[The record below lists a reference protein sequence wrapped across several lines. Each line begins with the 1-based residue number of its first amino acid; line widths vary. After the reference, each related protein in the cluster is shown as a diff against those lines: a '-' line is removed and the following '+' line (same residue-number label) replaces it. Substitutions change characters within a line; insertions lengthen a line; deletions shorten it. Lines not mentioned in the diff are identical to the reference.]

1 MRLQL
6 PEKQP
11 TPSGPKQDSQTDSL
25 GILAHT
31 NWTKLLLV
39 RSASSI
45 MPDSVKSA
53 LYIRREAKKDAFLN
67 SALFR
72 FKKGLGLRHT
82 TELGT
87 ARLSTCSFFSTG
99 FRSFIYTFQL

>member
-1 MRLQL
+1 L

-11 TPSGPKQDSQTDSL
+11 TRSGPKQGSQADSL

-45 MPDSVKSA
+45 MPDRVKCVP
-53 LYIRREAKKDAFLN
+53 YIRREVKQDAFVN
-67 SALFR
+67 YALF
-72 FKKGLGLRHT
+72 FFTKGLGLRHT
-82 TELGT
+82 TELGS
-87 ARLSTCSFFSTG
+87 ARQSTRSFFSTG
-99 FRSFIYTFQL
+99 FRSFIYTFKL